1 MLYTQSKLL
10 LKPGTI
16 LGQSFELSRMDVARQ
31 EAESTEEAT
40 AATDRCMRDRVFL
53 RTLIS
58 AQHHGAS
65 DMVPGPFRYGQP
77 VLPPVYIV
85 PNR

>member
-1 MLYTQSKLL
+1 MLYAQSKNL

-16 LGQSFELSRMDVARQ
+16 LGQSFELSRMDVVRQ
-31 EAESTEEAT
+31 EPESTAETT
-40 AATDRCMRDRVFL
+40 AATDRCARDRVFL

-65 DMVPGPFRYGQP
+65 NMVPGPFGYGHP

-85 PNR
+85 PDR